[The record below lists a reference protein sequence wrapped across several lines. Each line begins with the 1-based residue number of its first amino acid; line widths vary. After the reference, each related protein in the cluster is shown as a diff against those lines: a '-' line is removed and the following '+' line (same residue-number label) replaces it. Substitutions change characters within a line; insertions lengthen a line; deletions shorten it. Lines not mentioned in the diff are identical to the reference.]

1 MNRLFVAFKPAG
13 VSSNYFLRS
22 LKRKYQIKKAGYSG
36 TLDPFADGCLIVA
49 FGQYSK
55 LFRFLKKVPKR
66 YRATLFLGAQSE
78 TLDIEKINNIIK
90 VEPISK
96 DVVKNVLHSL
106 IGDLRYLPPK
116 YSAKKING
124 KKAYELAREN
134 KEFELKEIKSTIY
147 NVKLLSYTHPYINF
161 DISVSEGSY
170 IRSIGAIIA
179 EKLGTTGVLKTLTR
193 VNEGLFVYDN
203 EKSLN
208 PVQFLRTE
216 ENLYLLDKLDIL
228 LGKKLKAESFKKSGN
243 GEYHLIIDNF
253 LSIIKI
259 ENNEV
264 TYLLNRV
271 VLEDLC

>member
-1 MNRLFVAFKPAG
+1 MNRLFVASKPAG

-22 LKRKYQIKKAGYSG
+22 LKRKYKIKKAGYSG

-55 LFRFLKKVPKR
+55 LFRFLKKVPKK
-66 YRATLFLGAQSE
+66 YKATLFLGAQSE

-90 VEPISK
+90 VEPLSK
-96 DVVKNVLHSL
+96 DVVQNVLHSL
-106 IGDLRYLPPK
+106 IGDLIYLPPK

-124 KKAYELAREN
+124 KKAYELARQN

-147 NVKLLSYTHPYINF
+147 DVKLLSYTHPYINF

-193 VNEGLFVYDN
+193 VNEGLFAYDD

-208 PVQFLRTE
+208 PVKFLRTE

-228 LGKKLKAESFKKSGN
+228 LGKKLKAESFKKSEN

>member
-22 LKRKYQIKKAGYSG
+22 LKRKYKIKKAGYSG
-36 TLDPFADGCLIVA
+36 TLDPFANGCLIVA

-55 LFRFLKKVPKR
+55 LFRFLKKVPKK
-66 YRATLFLGAQSE
+66 YKATLFLGAQSE

-90 VEPISK
+90 VEPLSE
-96 DVVKNVLHSL
+96 DVVQNVLHSL

-124 KKAYELAREN
+124 KKAYELARQN

-147 NVKLLSYTHPYINF
+147 DVKLLSYTHPYINF

-193 VNEGLFVYDN
+193 VNEGLFAYDN

-208 PVQFLRTE
+208 PVKFLRTE

-228 LGKKLKAESFKKSGN
+228 LGKKLKAESFKKSEN

>member
-1 MNRLFVAFKPAG
+1 MNRLFVALKPAG

-22 LKRKYQIKKAGYSG
+22 LKRKYKIKKAGYSG

-55 LFRFLKKVPKR
+55 LFRFFKKVPKR
-66 YRATLFLGAQSE
+66 YKATLFLGAQSE
-78 TLDIEKINNIIK
+78 TLDTEKIYNIINI
-90 VEPISK
+90 EPISK
-96 DVVKNVLHSL
+96 DVVQNVLHSL

-124 KKAYELAREN
+124 KKAYELARQN
-134 KEFELKEIKSTIY
+134 KEFELKEIKSIIY
-147 NVKLLSYTHPYINF
+147 DVKLLSYTHPYINF

-208 PVQFLRTE
+208 PVKFLRTE

-228 LGKKLKAESFKKSGN
+228 LGKKLKAESFKKSEN

>member
-22 LKRKYQIKKAGYSG
+22 LKRKYKIKKAGYSG
-36 TLDPFADGCLIVA
+36 TLDPFANGCLIVA

-66 YRATLFLGAQSE
+66 YKATLFLGAQSE

-90 VEPISK
+90 VEPLSE
-96 DVVKNVLHSL
+96 DVVQNVLHSL

-124 KKAYELAREN
+124 KKAYELARQN

-147 NVKLLSYTHPYINF
+147 DVKLLSYTHPYINF

-193 VNEGLFVYDN
+193 VNEGLFAYDN

-208 PVQFLRTE
+208 PVKFLRTE

-228 LGKKLKAESFKKSGN
+228 LGKKLKAESFKKSEN

>member
-22 LKRKYQIKKAGYSG
+22 LKRKYKIKKAGYSG
-36 TLDPFADGCLIVA
+36 TLDPFANGCLIVA

-66 YRATLFLGAQSE
+66 YKATLFLGAQSE

-90 VEPISK
+90 VEPLSK
-96 DVVKNVLHSL
+96 DVVQNVLHSL

-124 KKAYELAREN
+124 KKAYELARQN

-147 NVKLLSYTHPYINF
+147 DVKLLSYTHPYINF

-170 IRSIGAIIA
+170 IRSIGTIIA

-193 VNEGLFVYDN
+193 VNEGLFAYDN

-208 PVQFLRTE
+208 PVKFLRTE

-228 LGKKLKAESFKKSGN
+228 LGKKLKAESFKKSEN

>member
-22 LKRKYQIKKAGYSG
+22 LKRKYKIKKAGYSG

-55 LFRFLKKVPKR
+55 LFRFLKKVPKK
-66 YRATLFLGAQSE
+66 YKATLFLGAQSE

-90 VEPISK
+90 VEPLSE
-96 DVVKNVLHSL
+96 DVVQNVLHSL

-124 KKAYELAREN
+124 KKAYELARQN

-147 NVKLLSYTHPYINF
+147 DVKLLSYTHPYINF

-193 VNEGLFVYDN
+193 VNEGLFAYDN

-208 PVQFLRTE
+208 PVKFLRTE

-228 LGKKLKAESFKKSGN
+228 LGKKLKAESFKKSEN